1 MRCMNRPGLDSR
13 SVWGRVLDERNG
25 TTESA
30 KSKGGARVSSLMRR
44 ANSLAQRGL
53 YDEAIAYVKQAM
65 LICPSEPKCSLQLAS
80 LYRAQNKIGPAIE
93 AMKNAVAL
101 NPKDSSTQE
110 QLLQVLIELGRYD
123 EAINLSRKMLAMFPR
138 SLFARDVLG
147 IAYLQQGRIEESLQV
162 ANELIR
168 LAPSDPAHH
177 FKKAVLLQQ
186 KGEIA
191 QAMEAF
197 TRALQMDP
205 GGDLADDAREAIAAL
220 DSYQLR
226 QILTLAVEDV
236 VFRTKLQIDPETA
249 TTERGFLLSP
259 GGIATLRQID
269 LESLPSDSQNR
280 YYH

>member
-1 MRCMNRPGLDSR
+1 MNETDRTTQ
-13 SVWGRVLDERNG
+13 NG
-25 TTESA
+25 
-30 KSKGGARVSSLMRR
+30 KVKGGVRLSSLMRR
-44 ANSLAQRGL
+44 VNSLAQRGL
-53 YDEAIAYVKQAM
+53 YDEAIAQVKEAM
-65 LICPSEPKCSLQLAS
+65 LVCPQEPRCSLQLAH

-101 NPKDSSTQE
+101 DPKNSNTHE
-110 QLLQVLIELGRYD
+110 QLLQALIEAARYD
-123 EAINLSRKMLAMFPR
+123 EAIHLSRGMLSTFPR

-147 IAYLQQGRIEESLQV
+147 IAYLQQGKIDESLRV
-162 ANELIR
+162 TNELIR

-191 QAMEAF
+191 QAMNAF
-197 TRALQMDP
+197 TRALEMDP
-205 GGDLADDAREAIAAL
+205 NGDMADDAREAIAAL

-226 QILTLAVEDV
+226 QILTISVEDV
-236 VFRTKLQIDPETA
+236 VFRTKLQIDPKA
-249 TTERGFLLSP
+249 ASMERGFILSSS
-259 GGIATLRQID
+259 GIATLKQIN